1 MAFTYAGSIAQSRSE
16 EINRSIMTFCRV
28 ELFAADDHS
37 IVIHNLS
44 LLTSARLPSPRSH
57 ILVRTSSVPAAKVEA
72 GPVADTSATV
82 RNVTIPL
89 GGIPHSAYA
98 GFAPL
103 PEGGVL
109 LHAGV
114 QLQLLLTNYPRCA
127 TEEQL
132 VLQVASSVGEAAF
145 PVHFRY
151 SPLMEQICIRN
162 FSLATSAYLFE
173 WAWAGPFTRSMRVV
187 ILLVLS
193 MVVIFLC
200 FLFTG
205 LRVPVAS
212 TLEGKLL
219 ALLLPEEPRAV
230 YYGLNGSEGV
240 TVVSE
245 GARRSRVATV
255 QGLSR
260 DSGTKCVE
268 SDFAKV
274 EKPAEVKKPV
284 EKKVEKPVEKPVE
297 KVKTEKTVLEAVVE
311 KNKRAKEVKIPEGLE
326 ELAQRVQR
334 EERKKKKE
342 RKEKRLAELKKA
354 AEKAAEKPVEEK
366 LVEEKP
372 VEEKK
377 AEEKATER
385 VEKPMEEKKAEEAK
399 EKRVE
404 KKPAVEPE
412 EKKPEEKPVEKK
424 PVEKPVKEEKRAE
437 EVKPAVKPEEKP
449 AEKRAVEKVEKP
461 EEKKQEEK
469 PEEKPAV
476 KPEKEEKPAKDVKL
490 EVKPEKEEKKPEK
503 QTDVKPVKEEKPAV
517 KPEKKPEKSKKVEAK
532 PEKEAKKP
540 VKEEKEEAKK
550 PVKEEKKPVKEER
563 KPMKE
568 EKEEKSMSPLT
579 VTPSVVTVMQTTH
592 ATKPSAAPKTA
603 PSAKAKTASRS
614 ATPAKPKTK
623 RPASR
628 STSRN
633 TSRSTSRTTTFTK
646 TSTEPF
652 TPHAADPSVGVMG
665 QTARDAQG
673 REDTLFREQGTFPR
687 EYGVFDA
694 TPMMPERS
702 WNNRGYGYGGFMNDG
717 YYNGGFRDSLHYPL
731 NYPAST
737 MRREAA
743 GYTPGSLLGG
753 LGYDAPSDFDEYTA
767 FSNYSGMVSTDTMGG
782 LRSASGLNRP
792 VGPVGSVGPNGAACP
807 NGPSSPLGF
816 NGPTGLNGPSDASGP
831 TGAMDPSGPYG
842 ARDSRG
848 YMPMG
853 YDMYGDRSSAW
864 LSVGAGLDDAL
875 NDSLY
880 ADQLLNYD
888 RRNDQMMEE
897 REDLP
902 SNVRDLDAVVFPSSR
917 SSSVNRAASR
927 LSDGLS
933 SGTPAFGR
941 GRDETCNA

>member
-1 MAFTYAGSIAQSRSE
+1 MAFSYAGSIAQSRSE

-28 ELFAADDHS
+28 ELFVADDHS

-57 ILVRTSSVPAAKVEA
+57 ILVRTSSVPAAKVEM
-72 GPVADTSATV
+72 GPFTDTSATV

-127 TEEQL
+127 TDEQL
-132 VLQVASSVGEAAF
+132 ILQVASSVGEATF

-173 WAWAGPFTRSMRVV
+173 WAWVLLFTRSMRVV

-274 EKPAEVKKPV
+274 EKPASVK
-284 EKKVEKPVEKPVE
+284 VEKPVE
-297 KVKTEKTVLEAVVE
+297 KVKAEKTVLEAVVE

-354 AEKAAEKPVEEK
+354 AEKTVEEKPVEKPVEEK
-366 LVEEKP
+366 AEEKKAEEKP

-377 AEEKATER
+377 E
-385 VEKPMEEKKAEEAK
+385 EEAK
-399 EKRVE
+399 EE
-404 KKPAVEPE
+404 KKVEV
-412 EKKPEEKPVEKK
+412 KPEEVKPEERK
-424 PVEKPVKEEKRAE
+424 PDEKPVKEEKRAE
-437 EVKPAVKPEEKP
+437 EVKLEEKKP
-449 AEKRAVEKVEKP
+449 AEKRAVEMVEKP
-461 EEKKQEEK
+461 EEKKPEERKPEEK
-469 PEEKPAV
+469 PEEKPEKKEE
-476 KPEKEEKPAKDVKL
+476 KPEKEEKV
-490 EVKPEKEEKKPEK
+490 EVKPEKVEKKKREEKPEK
-503 QTDVKPVKEEKPAV
+503 KLEAKPVKEEKPAV
-517 KPEKKPEKSKKVEAK
+517 KPEKKPEEKLEKKKVEA
-532 PEKEAKKP
+532 KP
-540 VKEEKEEAKK
+540 VKEEKEAT
-550 PVKEEKKPVKEER
+550 P
-563 KPMKE
+563 
-568 EKEEKSMSPLT
+568 SMSPLT
-579 VTPSVVTVMQTTH
+579 VTPSVVTVMQTAH
-592 ATKPSAAPKTA
+592 ATKPSAAPKAA
-603 PSAKAKTASRS
+603 PKAAPPTKAKAASRS
-614 ATPAKPKTK
+614 STPVAPVKPKAK

-652 TPHAADPSVGVMG
+652 TPHTADPSVGVMG

-673 REDTLFREQGTFPR
+673 REDSLFREQGAFPR

-694 TPMMPERS
+694 APMMPERG

-717 YYNGGFRDSLHYPL
+717 YYNGGFRDSIHYPL

-753 LGYDAPSDFDEYTA
+753 LGYDVPSDFDEYTA

-792 VGPVGSVGPNGAACP
+792 TGPVGPVGPNGASGP

-816 NGPTGLNGPSDASGP
+816 NGPTGLNGPTDANGP
-831 TGAMDPSGPYG
+831 NGPMDPNGPYG

-917 SSSVNRAASR
+917 SSSVTRAASR
-927 LSDGLS
+927 FSDGLS

-941 GRDETCNA
+941 GIDVTHNA